1 MTQDRDACVI
11 RELAKSYVEVCNKD
25 VQQERRDLWRAHN
38 SLIRTRPPIY
48 VRGWPAHEV
57 PEVRAN
63 ECEDPMLRAQE
74 RWLRTMLYHDTIG
87 DDYTFPPWLTVRATC
102 VTPPDGLWGLKV
114 NRIPSPEAV
123 GSWMY
128 DPPIKS
134 LEDASRMVS
143 PHHVIDEEATARSA
157 SRLRDVVGDIIEVNV
172 DRAPEYTVWNADI
185 STQLAYLRGLEQVMW
200 DTVDNPEW
208 LRGVLGFMRDGIMTT
223 HAEADAAG
231 DWGLANSYNQA
242 MPHADELPDP
252 EANVPAT
259 RDQLWWYVAAQEFTL
274 VSPAMHDE
282 FMLRYQLPIAERFG
296 LVAYGCCEDLSE
308 KIDILRKIPNL
319 RRIAVAPR
327 ANVRRCAE
335 QIGQDYVFSYRPN
348 PAEMVCCGF
357 DPDHIRKVIR
367 TALEDARGCH
377 VDITLKDIQTVENH
391 PERLREW
398 VKIVREESGDLR
410 F

>member
-1 MTQDRDACVI
+1 VV
-11 RELAKSYVEVCNKD
+11 RELAKRYVDVCNEE
-25 VQQERRDLWRAHN
+25 VQRERRDLWRRHN
-38 SLIRTRPPIY
+38 SLISTRPPIY

-57 PEVRAN
+57 DGLLN
-63 ECEDPMLRAQE
+63 SECEDPFYRAHE
-74 RWLRTMLYHDTIG
+74 RWLRTMLYQETIG
-87 DDYTFPPWLTVRATC
+87 DDFTFVPWLTVRAVC
-102 VTPPDGLWGLKV
+102 VTPPDGIWGLKI
-114 NRIPSPEAV
+114 NRIHSPEAV
-123 GSWMY
+123 GTWMY
-128 DPPIKS
+128 DPPIKT
-134 LEDASRMVS
+134 LDDARQMVS
-143 PHHVIDEEATARSA
+143 PHHVIDEESTARNV
-157 SRLRDVVGDIIEVNV
+157 SRLRDAVGDIIEVNV

-185 STQLAYLRGLEQVMW
+185 STLLAYLRGLEQMMW
-200 DTVDNPEW
+200 DMVDNPQW
-208 LRGVLGFMRDGIMTT
+208 LHGVLAFMRDGIMTT
-223 HAEADAAG
+223 HAEAEAAG

-242 MPHADELPDP
+242 MPYAEELPDP
-252 EANVPAT
+252 MANASAG

-282 FMLRYQLPIAERFG
+282 FMLRYQMPIAQEFG

-335 QIGQDYVFSYRPN
+335 QIGQDYVLSYRPN

-367 TALEDARGCH
+367 AAMRDARGCH

-398 VKIVREESGDLR
+398 VRIVREEI
-410 F
+410 